1 MRGNA
6 HLFGIAELQ
15 FRKHQF
21 RQKPKSCPDYGV
33 RTRSFYEKRKRTI
46 TWRRKEVST
55 AGSQQAEFL
64 FSYSGWLFILSSGE
78 ESAVPSPR
86 GRICS
91 LAAVGSHGRIGPVP
105 TVRRLEEQGTPAA
118 PPVSPVS
125 PQVLRVVRNKSYN
138 VTSKHLLPG
147 LPPSALPWH
156 LTFLA
161 TGMPPT
167 RARRQAGHCTHGKTA
182 SPTPHSSSF
191 PSTKGRAAGVR
202 ALLFLAFHTL
212 LQGREG
218 MD

>member
-6 HLFGIAELQ
+6 HLFGMAELQ
-15 FRKHQF
+15 FRKHRF

-33 RTRSFYEKRKRTI
+33 RARSFYEKRKRII

-55 AGSQQAEFL
+55 AGSQQAEFP

-86 GRICS
+86 GWIRPS
-91 LAAVGSHGRIGPVP
+91 AAVGRSRSDWPSPCSAEARGAGRTRGSSCV
-105 TVRRLEEQGTPAA
+105 TCRSSGAACGQKQVSRRYLQALA
-118 PPVSPVS
+118 SW
-125 PQVLRVVRNKSYN
+125 
-138 VTSKHLLPG
+138 
-147 LPPSALPWH
+147 PPSALPWH

-167 RARRQAGHCTHGKTA
+167 RARRQAGHCIHGKTA
-182 SPTPHSSSF
+182 SLIPHSSSF
-191 PSTKGRAAGVR
+191 PSTKGRAAVR
-202 ALLFLAFHTL
+202 SLLFLAFHTL